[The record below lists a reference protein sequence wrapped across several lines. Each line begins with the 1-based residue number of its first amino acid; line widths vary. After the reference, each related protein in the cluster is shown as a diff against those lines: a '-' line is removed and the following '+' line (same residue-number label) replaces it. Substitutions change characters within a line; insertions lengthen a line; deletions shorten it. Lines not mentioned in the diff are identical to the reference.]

1 MMRKKRMKPKNP
13 ARLTENKGM
22 KKFIKI
28 LSAGMAAAVLVSCGG
43 GMKVDE
49 EELRSA
55 LGELIE
61 KSEELNVIYFG
72 EGLPMTEDA
81 EKLEEFYASFDTD
94 VKSINYQPVDPE
106 CGYTNETELRE
117 ATLEVFT
124 ENYSRYLFERAFS
137 GISAVYDEGTED
149 QYTATAVYA
158 MYIEENGILTARI
171 DIAED
176 AMELGRTYDLDKMEI
191 VRVKENYVV
200 VSVPSEMDGKA
211 LDVELKVVMTE
222 NGWRLDSP
230 TY

>member
-1 MMRKKRMKPKNP
+1 
-13 ARLTENKGM
+13 M
-22 KKFIKI
+22 KKFIKF
-28 LSAGMAAAVLVSCGG
+28 LSAGMAAAALVSCGG

-81 EKLEEFYASFDTD
+81 AVLEEFYSTFDTD

-106 CGYTNETELRE
+106 CGYTTETELRE

-124 ENYSRYLFERAFS
+124 ENYSEYLFERAFA

-149 QYTATAVYA
+149 QFTETAVYA

-171 DIAED
+171 DLADE
-176 AMELGRTYDLDKMEI
+176 AMELGRTYDLGGMKI
-191 VRVKENYVV
+191 LRVKENYVV
-200 VSVPSEMDGKA
+200 VSVPSEMNGKA
-211 LDVELKVVMTE
+211 LDVELKLVMTE

>member
-1 MMRKKRMKPKNP
+1 MKR
-13 ARLTENKGM
+13 
-22 KKFIKI
+22 FVKI
-28 LSAGMAAAVLVSCGG
+28 VAASLAALCLASCGG

-49 EELRSA
+49 EELRTA

-61 KSEELNVIYFG
+61 KSAELNVIYFG

-81 EKLEEFYASFDTD
+81 TVLESFYATFDTD
-94 VKSINYQPVDPE
+94 IKSINYQPVDPE
-106 CGYTNETELRE
+106 CGYANETELRE

-124 ENYSRYLFERAFS
+124 ENYSEYLFERAFS

-149 QYTATAVYA
+149 QYTSTAVYA

-171 DIAED
+171 DIADE
-176 AMELGRTYDLDKMEI
+176 AMPLGRTYDLSGMEI
-191 VRVKENYVV
+191 VRMRDNYVV
-200 VSVPSEMDGKA
+200 VKIPSEMDGKA

>member
-1 MMRKKRMKPKNP
+1 
-13 ARLTENKGM
+13 M
-22 KKFIKI
+22 KKI
-28 LSAGMAAAVLVSCGG
+28 LRIAAAGMASAVLVSCGG
-43 GMKVDE
+43 MKVDE
-49 EELRSA
+49 AELKDA

-61 KSEELNVIYFG
+61 KSAELNVIYFG

-81 EKLEEFYASFDTD
+81 EVLENFYSAFDAD
-94 VKSINYQPVDPE
+94 IKSINYQPVDPE

-124 ENYSRYLFERAFS
+124 EGYSEYLFERAFS

-149 QYTATAVYA
+149 QHTSTAVYA

-171 DIAED
+171 DLAED
-176 AMELGRTYDLDKMEI
+176 AMELGRTYDLEGMEI
-191 VRVKENYVV
+191 VRSRENYVIV
-200 VSVPSEMDGKA
+200 KIPSEMNGKA

>member
-1 MMRKKRMKPKNP
+1 MKSFLKS
-13 ARLTENKGM
+13 ALRLAA
-22 KKFIKI
+22 
-28 LSAGMAAAVLVSCGG
+28 AGMAGAVLVSCGG

-49 EELRSA
+49 EELRAA

-81 EKLEEFYASFDTD
+81 AVLEEFYSSFDTD
-94 VKSINYQPVDPE
+94 IKSINYQPVDSE

-117 ATLEVFT
+117 ATLDVFT
-124 ENYSRYLFERAFS
+124 ENYSEYLFERAFS

-171 DIAED
+171 DIAES
-176 AMELGRTYDLDKMEI
+176 AMELGRKYDLDGMEI

-200 VSVPSEMDGKA
+200 VSIPSEMNGKA